1 MAPLYNRNRTLNSKH
16 KDGILRKLSP
26 IESFQSATHLL
37 GLYVGCVVSCR
48 YHVPETLLAS
58 APEPS
63 FKSRIELAIAQAI
76 SQLPVFAVG
85 RINVDT
91 KKPLWV
97 RLDRIDFNNHI
108 KWQTVSETEDYTNVH
123 DDALDWQVN
132 TPYANLDTQP
142 SWRSTIIRPA
152 NSEFIDVIF
161 AWDHTAGDG
170 KSGKLFQDTLLA
182 CLNHQ
187 TEAQDKVILQDR
199 AFEVPVMDFTPPLHR
214 LIKLPVSLNFILGE
228 FGRDLIA
235 TTRPNKPPQTA
246 QWAPVKTGLAKSRL
260 LQIEVAKDFLRP
272 ILNACRQHET
282 TLTGL
287 LQTLLLVSI
296 AARVDETKARAF
308 ECGTPVCLR
317 QFQQPGTSN
326 VDMNKTAINSVVYWP
341 YVFDQGIVATL
352 RQQISDAKLTPELNA
367 NVETTVWSAA
377 KAIREGLSAKL
388 KQGAKN
394 DPIGLA
400 KFITNWKSFLMD
412 HTKSR
417 VMSWEVSNLGVF
429 NGGASEETTGSQQKW
444 TVESAIFSQ
453 SASVSGPALTFSTI
467 SVKGGALVLSCSW
480 QDGVVED
487 ELAKGV
493 SADIESWLNQLGAN
507 A

>member
-1 MAPLYNRNRTLNSKH
+1 L
-16 KDGILRKLSP
+16 
-26 IESFQSATHLL
+26 E
-37 GLYVGCVVSCR
+37 LYVGCVISCR

-58 APEPS
+58 ATEPT
-63 FKSRIELAIAQAI
+63 FESRIELAFAQAI
-76 SQLPVFAVG
+76 SQFPVFTAG

-108 KWQTVSETEDYTNVH
+108 KWQTVPKTEDYTNVH

-132 TPYANLDTQP
+132 TPYTNLDTQP
-142 SWRSTIIRPA
+142 SWRSTIIRRA
-152 NSEFIDVIF
+152 ASNFIDVIF

-170 KSGKLFQDTLLA
+170 KSGKIFQDELLA
-182 CLNHQ
+182 CLNDQ

-199 AFEVPVMDFTPPLHR
+199 AFEVPVADFTPPLHH

-246 QWAPVKTGLAKSRL
+246 QWAPIKTGLAKSRL
-260 LQIEVAKDFLRP
+260 LQIEIAKDSLGP

-287 LQTLLLVSI
+287 LQTLILVSM
-296 AARVDETKARAF
+296 AARVDESKARAF

-326 VDMNKTAINSVVYWP
+326 IDMNKTAINSVVYWP
-341 YVFDQGIVATL
+341 FVFDQEIVATL
-352 RQQISDAKLTPELNA
+352 RRQIKDAKTNPELNKH
-367 NVETTVWSAA
+367 VETTLWSGA
-377 KAIREGLSAKL
+377 KAIRERLSAKL

-394 DPIGLA
+394 DPAGLA
-400 KFITNWKSFLMD
+400 KFITDWKSFLMD

-417 VMSWEVSNLGVF
+417 VMSWEVSNIGVF
-429 NGGASEETTGSQQKW
+429 NGGAPEETTGGQQKW

-453 SASVSGPALTFSTI
+453 SASVSGPALTFSAI
-467 SVKGGALVLSCSW
+467 SVKGGALVLSCCW
-480 QDGVVED
+480 QVGVVED

-493 SADIESWLNQLGAN
+493 SVDIETWLNQLGTTDNIQFAT
-507 A
+507 

>member
-1 MAPLYNRNRTLNSKH
+1 
-16 KDGILRKLSP
+16 
-26 IESFQSATHLL
+26 
-37 GLYVGCVVSCR
+37 
-48 YHVPETLLAS
+48 
-58 APEPS
+58 
-63 FKSRIELAIAQAI
+63 
-76 SQLPVFAVG
+76 
-85 RINVDT
+85 
-91 KKPLWV
+91 
-97 RLDRIDFNNHI
+97 
-108 KWQTVSETEDYTNVH
+108 
-123 DDALDWQVN
+123 
-132 TPYANLDTQP
+132 
-142 SWRSTIIRPA
+142 
-152 NSEFIDVIF
+152 
-161 AWDHTAGDG
+161 
-170 KSGKLFQDTLLA
+170 
-182 CLNHQ
+182 
-187 TEAQDKVILQDR
+187 
-199 AFEVPVMDFTPPLHR
+199 
-214 LIKLPVSLNFILGE
+214 
-228 FGRDLIA
+228 
-235 TTRPNKPPQTA
+235 
-246 QWAPVKTGLAKSRL
+246 
-260 LQIEVAKDFLRP
+260 
-272 ILNACRQHET
+272 
-282 TLTGL
+282 
-287 LQTLLLVSI
+287 
-296 AARVDETKARAF
+296 
-308 ECGTPVCLR
+308 
-317 QFQQPGTSN
+317 
-326 VDMNKTAINSVVYWP
+326 MNKTAINSVVYWP

-417 VMSWEVSNLGVF
+417 VMSWEVSNLGVI

-507 A
+507 GKIQFAT